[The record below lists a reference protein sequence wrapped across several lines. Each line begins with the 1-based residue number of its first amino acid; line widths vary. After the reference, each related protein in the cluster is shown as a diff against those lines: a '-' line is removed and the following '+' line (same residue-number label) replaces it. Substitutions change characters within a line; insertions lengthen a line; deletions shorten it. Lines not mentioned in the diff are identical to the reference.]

1 MKLSW
6 PLALTVLLALFASG
20 CGGDKDKDINRPDQ
34 KRDLPRAAPTETGKL
49 GSQWGVS
56 SKE

>member
-49 GSQWGVS
+49 GSQ
-56 SKE
+56 